1 MEAKLSNIEKKIGVT
16 FKNKDLLQ
24 QAFVHRSYLN
34 ENKDFRL
41 DHNERLEFLGDAC
54 LELIV
59 TDYLYN
65 NFPNPEGELT
75 NWRAALVRGAMISQI
90 AKKLGYEDYLLLS
103 RGEAKSTGRA
113 RELILANTFEA
124 VLGAVYLDKGYK
136 AADKLVKKHLL
147 PRLPEILDKKL
158 YNDPKSMFQEVV
170 QEKTGI
176 TPVYKLEHEEG
187 PDHAKVFTMAVFV
200 GEKRITEGKGYS
212 KQIAE
217 QEAAQKAIEIWA
229 ETLE

>member
-1 MEAKLSNIEKKIGVT
+1 MEANLKGIEKKIGVT

-34 ENKDFRL
+34 ENKSFHL
-41 DHNERLEFLGDAC
+41 EHNERLEFLGDAC

-59 TDYLYN
+59 TDYLYS

-124 VLGAVYLDKGYK
+124 VLGAVYLDRGYK
-136 AADKLVKKHLL
+136 SADKLVKKFLI

-158 YNDPKSMFQEVV
+158 YNDAKSMFQEIV

-176 TPVYKLEHEEG
+176 TPIYKLEHEEG

-217 QEAAQKAIEIWA
+217 QEAAQKAIEMWE

>member
-1 MEAKLSNIEKKIGVT
+1 METKLSDIEKKIGVK
-16 FKNKDLLQ
+16 FKNIDLLQ

-34 ENKDFRL
+34 ENKDFHL

-90 AKKLGYEDYLLLS
+90 AKKLGYEDHLLLS

-136 AADKLVKKHLL
+136 SADKLVKKFLI

-158 YNDPKSMFQEVV
+158 YNDPKSMFQEIV

-176 TPVYKLEHEEG
+176 TPNYKLEHEEG
-187 PDHAKVFTMAVFV
+187 PDHAKIFTMAIFV
-200 GEKRITEGKGYS
+200 GDKKITTGQGYS

-217 QEAAQKAIEIWA
+217 QEAAQKAIEIWE

>member
-1 MEAKLSNIEKKIGVT
+1 MHKISEIEKKIGVK
-16 FKNKDLLQ
+16 FKNKDLLL

-34 ENKDFRL
+34 ENKDFHL
-41 DHNERLEFLGDAC
+41 EHNERLEFLGDAC

-59 TDYLYN
+59 TDYLYK

-75 NWRAALVRGAMISQI
+75 NWRAALVKGVTISKV
-90 AKKLGYEDYLLLS
+90 AKGLGYEEHLLLS

-124 VLGAVYLDKGYK
+124 SLGAIYLDQGYA
-136 AADKLVKKHLL
+136 AADKFVNKNLIPYLT
-147 PRLPEILDKKL
+147 EIISKEL
-158 YNDPKSMFQEVV
+158 YYDPKSRFQEMV

-176 TPVYKLEHEEG
+176 TPIYKLEKETG
-187 PDHAKVFTMAVFV
+187 PDHAKIFTMAAYLSDKKVA
-200 GEKRITEGKGYS
+200 EGTGPS

-217 QEAAQKAIEIWA
+217 QEAARVAIEVW
-229 ETLE
+229 EKE